1 MAYTMYR
8 NVLNHAKWDVSK
20 QARVS
25 LIPFFTEGQ
34 YFFIQA
40 AQARCEHMDPDPT
53 IAYLRKRDGATA
65 ADKVNIPFAMN
76 NPLFAN
82 RFGCAK
88 ERPMYSKGALC
99 KGPSKSLKKET
110 EKEYPGVYY

>member
-40 AQARCEHMDPDPT
+40 AQGKHTFRYEQPA
-53 IAYLRKRDGATA
+53 LRKPVRLCQGA
-65 ADKVNIPFAMN
+65 ADVLQRCPLQRSVEVSEEGDREGVPGSVLLAAMTR
-76 NPLFAN
+76 LA
-82 RFGCAK
+82 
-88 ERPMYSKGALC
+88 
-99 KGPSKSLKKET
+99 
-110 EKEYPGVYY
+110 